1 MPLIDICFN
10 FTHESFRKDE
20 KELLNRAS
28 TAGVETMIVTGSS
41 ITESRE
47 AIKLAEKY
55 PEQLYAT
62 AGVHP
67 HLATEWKNGST
78 EELLEMADH
87 PAIVAIGE
95 CGLDYNR
102 DFSPRKEQR
111 KAFTQQLEIAIESG
125 LPAFCHERD
134 AHDDFLAILREYR
147 PQLKDVVVHCFTGLQ
162 NQLETYLE
170 LDAHI
175 GITGWICD
183 ERRGHHLREFIHI
196 IPDNRLMIETDAPYL
211 LPRDLKPKPKGR
223 RNEPAFLPHICEAVA
238 QARKQSTEHVADC
251 STATAKS
258 FYQL

>member
-1 MPLIDICFN
+1 MSLIDICFN

-20 KELLNRAS
+20 KEILDRAV
-28 TAGVETMIVTGSS
+28 AADVRTMIVTGSS
-41 ITESRE
+41 ISESKE
-47 AIKLAEKY
+47 SIKLAEKY
-55 PEQLYAT
+55 PDQLIAT

-67 HLATEWKNGST
+67 HLATEWKQGSS

-87 PAIVAIGE
+87 PKIVAIGE

-102 DFSPRKEQR
+102 DFSPRQQQR
-111 KAFTQQLEIAIESG
+111 EAFTQQLEVAIGSG
-125 LPAFCHERD
+125 LPVFCHERD

-147 PQLKDVVVHCFTGLQ
+147 QHLKQVVVHCFTGLQ
-162 NQLETYLE
+162 NQLEAYLE

-183 ERRGHHLREFIHI
+183 ERRGYHLREFIHI
-196 IPDNRLMIETDAPYL
+196 IPDNRLMLETDAPYL

-223 RNEPAFLPHICEAVA
+223 RNEPALLPHICEAVA
-238 QARKQSTEHVADC
+238 QSRNQSTEHVADC
-251 STATAKS
+251 TTATATS